1 MTTRELLQHYTFC
14 LIGAIAVGAYI
25 GHIGTYIGCF
35 AGFLTFAALS
45 AIQVHEADHRR
56 RPHKQDKP

>member
-1 MTTRELLQHYTFC
+1 MTTRELLQHYALC

-25 GHIGTYIGCF
+25 GHLNKYTGCAIGLL
-35 AGFLTFAALS
+35 AFLAIS
-45 AIQVHEADHRR
+45 AIQVHEANHRR